1 MGGRIVSR
9 SVSLK
14 RTEESLERK
23 RRRSPSPKTKISP
36 KKKVSVLERRK
47 AIESKYGIR
56 RNEKGKNG
64 KFTKETAKER
74 KEKARREAKEKDDSS
89 DEDEASIA
97 KMLKNISKDIKE
109 VKSEMKISNE
119 RVENMSK
126 KINKLE
132 VRTKTNE
139 EKTEKKLV
147 EIQESVR
154 IQIRENNASL
164 QDSISKTIIES
175 LKPKIS
181 AMHSHIVKN
190 DLKRIVEEQ
199 LQLRSLGEVPHVDAA
214 NRKSEGQT
222 ENEATEESNKESEGE
237 ETSKPEPERKNP

>member
-1 MGGRIVSR
+1 MGSI

-23 RRRSPSPKTKISP
+23 RRRSPSPKIKTSP

-47 AIESKYGIR
+47 AIESKYR
-56 RNEKGKNG
+56 MQLNERGK
-64 KFTKETAKER
+64 KEKAIKETAKER
-74 KEKARREAKEKDDSS
+74 KEKARREAREKDESS
-89 DEDEASIA
+89 DEENESIA

-139 EKTEKKLV
+139 EKTEKKLI
-147 EIQESVR
+147 EIQESVK

-164 QDSISKTIIES
+164 QESISKNIIES

-181 AMHSHIVKN
+181 AMHSHIDEK

-199 LQLRSLGEVPHVDAA
+199 LQLRSLGEVSHGDA
-214 NRKSEGQT
+214 
-222 ENEATEESNKESEGE
+222 
-237 ETSKPEPERKNP
+237 